1 MAGEMIMPNTTTTT
15 NPSTSNNTTVAPTSN
30 IVELKNMLTEQDLQ
44 STEDYN
50 EILEDTKEECS
61 QFGSLKSVIIPRDGV
76 GKCKIFLEYI
86 TQEDAGKAIQALAGR
101 TFDGKAV
108 IANCFSRD
116 KFDAKDYS

>member
-50 EILEDTKEECS
+50 EILEEISETRPNCLLVKVFDDFIENMSRFYLDKGHPNELGYKLIAE
-61 QFGSLKSVIIPRDGV
+61 KIIN
-76 GKCKIFLEYI
+76 
-86 TQEDAGKAIQALAGR
+86 
-101 TFDGKAV
+101 AV
-108 IANCFSRD
+108 EQNCRI
-116 KFDAKDYS
+116 